1 MVTLE
6 ARAYGVARHI
16 QRLTGNWMI
25 VNDVAG
31 FIGPEVFRSPDQL
44 ERACLEDLVMA
55 RLHGLTMGLDVCAT
69 FHMGI
74 PPSELRELTSRVV
87 RRGRP
92 TYLMAVAGNADPML
106 GYMTT
111 SFREHPRLRRQTGRQ
126 IASAMQQRLIE
137 LSAMTESGAV
147 SGTGAH
153 SLYAAYHK
161 AGGDTRSLDTLR
173 DEGAKKIGALV
184 ERGFDLGYGCDE
196 NYADPAAAS
205 ARIAA
210 IYENARCALYS
221 TLDEAVISDSSPSY
235 FRVHTRCSDRDDY
248 LAHPARGELID
259 DEDTVRIQ
267 ALYPAR
273 RPQVQFVV

>member
-1 MVTLE
+1 QGSAVTNQAAESVDMVTLE
-6 ARAYGVARHI
+6 ARAYGVARLI
-16 QRLTGNWMI
+16 QQRTANWMI

-31 FIGPEVFRSPDQL
+31 FIGPEVFRTGEQL
-44 ERACLEDLVMA
+44 LRACLEDTVMA
-55 RLHGLTMGLDVCAT
+55 KLHGITMGLDVCAT

-74 PPSELRELTSRVV
+74 GPSELQTLTERIVV
-87 RRGRP
+87 EAAP
-92 TYLMAVAGNADPML
+92 AYLMAVAGNADPML

-137 LSAMTESGAV
+137 LSAMTETGAV
-147 SGTGAH
+147 SGRSANA
-153 SLYAAYHK
+153 LYAAYQR

-173 DEGAKKIGALV
+173 DEAAKKIGALA

-210 IYENARCALYS
+210 IYANARSALYS
-221 TLDEAVISDSSPSY
+221 TLDEAVIVDSSPRY
-235 FRVHTRCSDRDDY
+235 VRVHSRSS
-248 LAHPARGELID
+248 
-259 DEDTVRIQ
+259 
-267 ALYPAR
+267 
-273 RPQVQFVV
+273 